1 MGESNTSHK
10 SGTTTSLTRRKEI
23 LLLFVGD
30 LIAINAAWVVFYLLR
45 NTSGLFYSNIISVD
59 PIHILNTSIIIYSF
73 WLIAFL
79 VFGLYRQWYV
89 RPIFDEIVTILK
101 TLGTGTLFMLLFI
114 FWDPMSDRDIQPVK
128 NDPRLLGL
136 IYFAILSLTVISI
149 RLIVRFSQR
158 RLLESGY
165 GRRASVILGE
175 KEKAMELAEQV
186 FLYPRLGY
194 DIVGFISPNGS
205 TDESIS
211 VSGKTI
217 KRLGES
223 KDIESIIDE
232 HKIREVLITLGSG
245 EHDKL
250 LDIVGRASRSNAGLK
265 IMPDLYDIISG
276 QARTREIY
284 GFPLID
290 INPELQRPWEETAKR
305 TLDIIVSALVIV
317 IGSPIWILTALLV
330 KLTSPG
336 PIIYSQERV
345 GKNGETFRI
354 YKFRSMRTD
363 SETGGPVWAVK
374 NDPRVTAYGKFI
386 RKTHLDEIPQ
396 FWNVLKGDM
405 SLVGPR
411 PERPHFVKLLSEEIP
426 YYRRRLKVRPGVTG
440 LFQAMEYKYDESIDD
455 VKNKLKYD
463 LMYIESMSFR
473 LDIKIIFKTAFR
485 MLRGKGQA

>member
-1 MGESNTSHK
+1 
-10 SGTTTSLTRRKEI
+10 
-23 LLLFVGD
+23 LLAGD
-30 LIAINAAWVVFYLLR
+30 CIAINSAWVLFYLLR
-45 NTSGLFYSNIISVD
+45 NTSGFFYTNVTNINPAHV
-59 PIHILNTSIIIYSF
+59 LNSSIIIYSF
-73 WLIAFL
+73 WLVAFL

-89 RPIFDEIVTILK
+89 RPIFDEIITILK
-101 TLGTGTLFMLLFI
+101 TLGVGTLLMLLFI
-114 FWDPMSDRDIQPVK
+114 FWDPMSDQDIQPTR
-128 NDPRLLGL
+128 NDPRILGL
-136 IYFAILSLTVISI
+136 LYFAILSACVISL
-149 RLIVRFSQR
+149 RLVVRFSQR

-165 GRRASVILGE
+165 GRRTSIILGE
-175 KEKAMELAEQV
+175 KEKVIELAQQV

-194 DIVGFISPNGS
+194 DVVGYVSPNGKG
-205 TDESIS
+205 DEVIS
-211 VSGKTI
+211 VSGKYI

-223 KDIESIIDE
+223 KDIENIIDE
-232 HKIREVLITLGSG
+232 YRIGEVLITLGSG

-265 IMPDLYDIISG
+265 IVPDLYDIISG

-305 TLDIIVSALVIV
+305 TLDIVVSTSVLI
-317 IGSPIWILTALLV
+317 IGAPIWLLTAMLV

-336 PIIYSQERV
+336 PVIYSQERV
-345 GKNGETFRI
+345 GKNGESFRI

-363 SETGGPVWAVK
+363 SETSGPVWAVK
-374 NDPRVTAYGKFI
+374 NDPRVTAFGKFI

-396 FWNVLKGDM
+396 FWNVLRGDM